1 MKKLS
6 FILSIVGLQLCTSC
20 NNWLDVTPQ
29 GQIETEN
36 LYQTTRGCNSALGG
50 IYYTFSGSNLYG
62 QTLSYGLLDVFAQY
76 WDFAS
81 TPDHMYYQAAQ
92 YDYENQ
98 TVVSAFGNV
107 WSNLYYAITQCNA
120 FIEYSTPYRDDIDNY
135 NLLLGEVY
143 ALRAFAHMELFELF
157 GPVIHTK
164 ADLSKSA
171 IAYRTAYNMS
181 AKDLIQE
188 KPSWKMPPMT

>member
-29 GQIETEN
+29 GQIEAEN

-98 TVVSAFGNV
+98 TVVSAFRNV

-120 FIEYSTPYRDDIDNY
+120 FIEYSTPYRDDID
-135 NLLLGEVY
+135 
-143 ALRAFAHMELFELF
+143 
-157 GPVIHTK
+157 TCC
-164 ADLSKSA
+164 
-171 IAYRTAYNMS
+171 
-181 AKDLIQE
+181 
-188 KPSWKMPPMT
+188 

>member
-62 QTLSYGLLDVFAQY
+62 QTLSTGCLMCSPSIGILL
-76 WDFAS
+76 
-81 TPDHMYYQAAQ
+81 
-92 YDYENQ
+92 
-98 TVVSAFGNV
+98 
-107 WSNLYYAITQCNA
+107 
-120 FIEYSTPYRDDIDNY
+120 R
-135 NLLLGEVY
+135 LLTTCIIK
-143 ALRAFAHMELFELF
+143 LR
-157 GPVIHTK
+157 
-164 ADLSKSA
+164 
-171 IAYRTAYNMS
+171 NMTM
-181 AKDLIQE
+181 KTRQ
-188 KPSWKMPPMT
+188 

>member
-29 GQIETEN
+29 GQIEAEN

-120 FIEYSTPYRDDIDNY
+120 FIE
-135 NLLLGEVY
+135 
-143 ALRAFAHMELFELF
+143 
-157 GPVIHTK
+157 
-164 ADLSKSA
+164 
-171 IAYRTAYNMS
+171 
-181 AKDLIQE
+181 
-188 KPSWKMPPMT
+188 